1 MRILG
6 VNVGNKE
13 SSLALIDN
21 GVIVAAMC
29 EERLSR
35 QRYDERPPLL
45 ALERALRSRNW
56 TLDDVDLVVGNQ
68 SESQFRA
75 QAGLPPRTN
84 PGRVPWRDDGPERHG
99 LHHVS
104 HAAAA
109 FYTSGF
115 SQALVL
121 TVDNH
126 GDDDTLVVFR
136 ADAQGLT
143 RIARIPRGPLTVG
156 GIYEEATLQL
166 GFGRGGEGKLMGL
179 AGYAPAD
186 PAWAQGLLHLQPD
199 GVTLGSTW
207 RHGHPADEVLRAPWA
222 PIDFGL
228 HAKFAASVQAAI
240 ETTVLTILRQA
251 HATTGLTDVCLSGG
265 VALNC
270 SMNGRIGREPWLT
283 GLWVPPSPADPGNA
297 LGAALFAAARLGEPV
312 RQRLADGG
320 LGVAWQPQEA
330 LEALR
335 RAGEATDAILT
346 RGEAALHAARD
357 LAQGALVG
365 WFEGRS
371 EFGPRALGHRSILGD
386 PRRTDIRD
394 RLNDAKL
401 REGWRPIAPAILQ
414 SAQTDWLED
423 NQPSPFMLL
432 AMQAKPRLREVAPA
446 AVHVD
451 GTVRA
456 QTVTAAATPHYHAL
470 IAAFAAATGVPMV
483 LNTSFNQAGEPIVE
497 SPADALDCAR
507 RSGLDVLY
515 LDGIRV
521 ALPPHR
527 QPVDTRK
534 RPQKLAISGPVTFGW
549 QLVAAQLPGCVVDKH
564 EGMEPASQAGVAA
577 LGLQPNLD
585 PTLPLLATG
594 APLDRLQALLAAG
607 ERPVFALGPLP
618 GPAQNLPPNAHL
630 GLATLAMDGVRA
642 LQRHMPARPQQVA
655 VTLALAST
663 PLADASETDSLTQ
676 RLFARL
682 AEGLGLAA
690 HLLLQDMTAVT
701 LRGPWP
707 LPELDAQTADGKT
720 RVHVSLG
727 GEGFGVDVVVDAP
740 GGRVALTRDGRL
752 EVPPPPGATGV
763 RTSDHGM
770 TPFAWGRA
778 VAATLGGAAWPVRQ
792 RRVLAA
798 GEAVGDALA
807 HWLQAVLDHPGRL
820 ANAERARFRKDAN
833 RREQLPEM
841 PPPDAELA
849 AWIAAAIVLHP
860 GAALLSVVDGVR
872 PAAGIENVDATFLT
886 KLCAAAKAMGL
897 TVASSQAYATAAP
910 ARQAVRADMAAVQSV
925 FVVRDPAVAA
935 QLVSLDAAMAAS
947 PDRATLNALR
957 LEMGALFGY
966 PSCCRA
972 NWLELERMTLH
983 EAFTHAIR
991 AATLGAPHGLLN
1003 HRPAGKFTQHFPCSY
1018 SCSRSIR
1025 LAHAVRRAATRDGP
1039 RLVRLA
1045 RAIWPIDELPPVLVH
1060 AVDALGLEQDEDVR
1074 ARQLSALV
1082 CAPLVYVDPT
1092 RYLCLVG
1099 TRLESVPSDG
1109 HSEAWLL
1116 HGGRV
1121 VSSAH
1126 LRQGPGAPEEVLL
1139 QSQLAAELAGPLA
1152 RALALGPV
1160 RWQQGLPGAHVA
1172 TRIDGPG
1179 LALAQPWQSALLVP
1193 FGEADAAAPFTE
1205 PPW

>member
-35 QRYDERPPLL
+35 NRYDERPPML
-45 ALERALRSRNW
+45 ALDRALRSRNW
-56 TLDDVDLVVGNQ
+56 TLDDIDLVVGNR
-68 SESQFRA
+68 SENQFRA
-75 QAGLPPRTN
+75 LAGLPPRQN
-84 PGRVPWRDDGPERHG
+84 PARTPWQEDGPERHG
-99 LHHVS
+99 LHHLS

-115 SQALVL
+115 TEALVL

-143 RIARIPRGPLTVG
+143 RIASIPRGQLTVG

-186 PAWAQGLLHLQPD
+186 PAWAHGFLHLQAD
-199 GVTLGSTW
+199 GATLGSTW
-207 RHGHPADEVLRAPWA
+207 RHGHPADQVLRAPWA
-222 PIDFGL
+222 PIDFDL
-228 HAKFAASVQAAI
+228 HAKVAASVQAAI
-240 ETTVLTILRQA
+240 ETTVLAILRQA
-251 HATTGLTDVCLSGG
+251 QAATGLTDVCLSGG

-283 GLWVPPSPADPGNA
+283 RLWVPPSPADPGNA
-297 LGAALFAAARLGEPV
+297 LGAALLAGARLGESV
-312 RQRLADGG
+312 QQRLADGG

-335 RAGEATDAILT
+335 QAGATTDDILT
-346 RGEAALHAARD
+346 PGEAALRAARD

-414 SAQTDWLED
+414 SAQADWVED
-423 NQPSPFMLL
+423 TQPSPFMLL
-432 AMQAKPRLREVAPA
+432 AMRAKDRLRELAPA

-456 QTVTAAATPHYHAL
+456 QTVTAAATPHYHAI
-470 IAAFAAATGVPMV
+470 IAAFAEATGVPMV

-497 SPADALDCAR
+497 SPADAIDCAR

-515 LDGIRV
+515 LDGIRL
-521 ALPPHR
+521 ALPPRR

-534 RPQKLAISGPVTFGW
+534 RPRKLAISGPVSFGW
-549 QLVAAQLPGCVVDKH
+549 QLVAAQLPGYVVDEH
-564 EGMEPASQAGVAA
+564 EGLEPATPAGALA
-577 LGLQPNLD
+577 LGLQPNRD

-607 ERPVFALGPLP
+607 DRPVFALGPLP
-618 GPAQNLPPNAHL
+618 GPAPILPPNAYV

-642 LQRHMPARPQQVA
+642 LERHMPAQPQHVA
-655 VTLALAST
+655 VALALEST
-663 PLADASETDSLTQ
+663 PLADTAETESLTQ

-690 HLLLQDMTAVT
+690 HLLQQDMTAVT

-707 LPELDAQTADGKT
+707 LPELAAQTADGKT
-720 RVHVSLG
+720 TVQVALHG
-727 GEGFGVDVVVDAP
+727 DGFGVDVVVDAP
-740 GGRVALTRDGRL
+740 DGRVELARDGRL
-752 EVPPPPGATGV
+752 SVPPPPGATGV

-770 TPFAWGRA
+770 TPFAWGRD
-778 VAATLGGAAWPVRQ
+778 VAATLRGEPWPVRQ
-792 RRVLAA
+792 LRVLAA
-798 GEAVGDALA
+798 GAAVGDALA
-807 HWLQAVLDHPGRL
+807 QWLDALLDHPGRL
-820 ANAERARFRKDAN
+820 ANLEREHFRQAAN
-833 RREQLPEM
+833 PQDRQPEV

-849 AWIAAAIVLHP
+849 ALIASAIVLHP

-872 PAAGIENVDATFLT
+872 PAAGIENVDAARLT
-886 KLCAAAKAMGL
+886 SLRAAAEAMGL
-897 TVASSQAYATAAP
+897 TVATSQSYATAAP
-910 ARQAVRADMAAVQSV
+910 ARQAVRTDMAAVQSV
-925 FVVRDPAVAA
+925 FVARDPAVAA
-935 QLVSLDAAMAAS
+935 RLVRLDAEMAAS

-972 NWLELERMTLH
+972 NWLELERLALH

-1025 LAHAVRRAATRDGP
+1025 LAHAVRTATTRDGP

-1045 RAIWPIDELPPVLVH
+1045 RAIWPIDELPAVLVH
-1060 AVDALGLEQDEDVR
+1060 AVDALGLEPDSDVR
-1074 ARQLSALV
+1074 ARQLSVLV
-1082 CAPLVYVDPT
+1082 SAPLIYVDPT

-1099 TRLESVPSDG
+1099 TRLESVPSDRNT
-1109 HSEAWLL
+1109 EAWLL

-1121 VSSAH
+1121 VSSAD
-1126 LRQGPGAPEEVLL
+1126 LRLSPGSPEEVQL
-1139 QSQLAAELAGPLA
+1139 QSHLTAELAGPLA
-1152 RALALGPV
+1152 HALAHGPV
-1160 RWQQGLPGAHVA
+1160 RWQQGLPGANVA
-1172 TRIDGPG
+1172 TQIDGQG
-1179 LALAQPWQSALLVP
+1179 LTLAQPWQTALLVP
-1193 FGEADAAAPFTE
+1193 FGEGDAAIPVAE
-1205 PPW
+1205 PR